1 MVTSKK
7 RKQRDKI
14 IPREKERRKTKG
26 YWSQGALR
34 LGKEVWEREREG
46 GHGR

>member
-1 MVTSKK
+1 MREEKK
-7 RKQRDKI
+7 QKEKKI
-14 IPREKERRKTKG
+14 IPTKKHRKTKG
-26 YWSQGALR
+26 YWSKEALR